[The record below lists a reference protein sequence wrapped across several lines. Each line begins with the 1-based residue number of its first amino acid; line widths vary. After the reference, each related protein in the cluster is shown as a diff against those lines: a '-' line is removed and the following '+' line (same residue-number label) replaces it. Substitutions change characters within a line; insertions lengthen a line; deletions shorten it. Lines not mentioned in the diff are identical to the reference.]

1 MFGSTSPSYVILQSL
16 DLCNHYLAT
25 DFGQQLEECVKQV
38 EMFKKTAE
46 KRRIRI
52 LSGEPLKV
60 VMDTG
65 ASGYDGREIAEEL
78 RGFSARRGKK
88 QRFGI
93 ECEFAD
99 RHYVVLM
106 VSPQNDE
113 DDWRMLYEWLDHTRL
128 QRQQPALAPAQG
140 LENISAVRRMS
151 IREAVFAASETIPVT
166 ESEGRI
172 LAQETV
178 SCPPAIPIAVS
189 GEQISR
195 EMIGAFQEYGILH
208 ISVVR

>member
-1 MFGSTSPSYVILQSL
+1 
-16 DLCNHYLAT
+16 
-25 DFGQQLEECVKQV
+25 
-38 EMFKKTAE
+38 
-46 KRRIRI
+46 
-52 LSGEPLKV
+52 
-60 VMDTG
+60 
-65 ASGYDGREIAEEL
+65 
-78 RGFSARRGKK
+78 
-88 QRFGI
+88 
-93 ECEFAD
+93 
-99 RHYVVLM
+99 
-106 VSPQNDE
+106 
-113 DDWRMLYEWLDHTRL
+113 
-128 QRQQPALAPAQG
+128 
-140 LENISAVRRMS
+140 MS